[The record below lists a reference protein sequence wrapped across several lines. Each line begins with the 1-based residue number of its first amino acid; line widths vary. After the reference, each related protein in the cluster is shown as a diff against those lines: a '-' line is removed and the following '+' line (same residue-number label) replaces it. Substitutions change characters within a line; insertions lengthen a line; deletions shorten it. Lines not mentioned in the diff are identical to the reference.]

1 MPAQFIDVP
10 TYKLSHGGS
19 IPAVGLGTWQ
29 SKPGEVEHAV
39 EVALKN
45 GYRHIDG
52 AFVYRNEPEVGQGL
66 KASGVPREDVFL
78 TSKLWCTFHRDVEG
92 AVKKSLANFGTEY
105 LDLYLIHWPVPLN
118 PNGND
123 PLFPKLEDGSR
134 DKDTEWSINDT
145 WKQMEAVLEQGLVK
159 AIGVSNFS
167 QKMMEKLLT
176 TAEVVPA
183 VNQVEL
189 HPYLPQ
195 HDLIA
200 YLKSKDIVP
209 QAYSPL
215 GSTDSP
221 LLKDEEIQQ
230 IADKHGVSVGTVLIS
245 YQVNRGVVV
254 LPKSVTEKR
263 IVDNLRL
270 VKLDDGDMET
280 LNSLHKTKGKR
291 FIKPDWNVDLGFVDW

>member
-1 MPAQFIDVP
+1 MPAQLIDVP
-10 TYKLSHGGS
+10 TYKLSHGGR

-39 EVALKN
+39 EVALRN

-52 AFVYRNEPEVGQGL
+52 ALVYKNEREVGQGL

-78 TSKLWCTFHRDVEG
+78 TSKLWCTSHRDVER
-92 AVKKSLANFGTEY
+92 AVKTSLSNFGVDY

-134 DKDTEWSINDT
+134 DKDTEWTINDT
-145 WKQMEAVLEQGLVK
+145 WKQMEAVLEKGLVR

-167 QKMMEKLLT
+167 EKMMEKLLT
-176 TAEVVPA
+176 TANVAPA
-183 VNQVEL
+183 VNQIEL

-195 HDLIA
+195 HDLIV
-200 YLKSKDIVP
+200 YLKSKDIIP

-230 IADKHGVSVGTVLIS
+230 IADKHGVSAGTVLIS

-270 VKLDDGDMET
+270 VKLDDDDMET

-291 FIKPDWNVDLGFVDW
+291 FIKPDWNVDLGFEDW